1 MSYSIAL
8 GREARDSTLGVKPR
22 TFGGVVLSST
32 RTTGNTLDILL
43 STVYLLTVDRSWW
56 KSC

>member
-22 TFGGVVLSST
+22 TLGGVLSST
-32 RTTGNTLDILL
+32 RTTGNTVDILL
-43 STVYLLTVDRSWW
+43 STVYLLTADRSCW